1 MLLKDAPIPLLF
13 LKAEPIPLLF
23 MMDAEYFPLLFMM
36 IAEYFPIWVP
46 PKLDAPKGVAKW
58 HWETLGRFR
67 PADFPKSQ
75 SDWWAAVDSLGP
87 RHCSLVDR
95 RLSSLLPRSFL

>member
-46 PKLDAPKGVAKW
+46 PKLDAPQGSGQVALGNASAFP
-58 HWETLGRFR
+58 TGRF
-67 PADFPKSQ
+67 PEKP
-75 SDWWAAVDSLGP
+75 V
-87 RHCSLVDR
+87 
-95 RLSSLLPRSFL
+95 

>member
-58 HWETLGRFR
+58 PTARPVRRQHPGR
-67 PADFPKSQ
+67 
-75 SDWWAAVDSLGP
+75 
-87 RHCSLVDR
+87 C
-95 RLSSLLPRSFL
+95 LS